1 MVLSVNAS
9 HGDLNATRWMVNKYL
24 SINVDQT
31 DQEKFKITTMDT
43 LRFFNWEIEGYI
55 TVTRIDDKSNLPEY
69 PNFLKKKK

>member
-1 MVLSVNAS
+1 M
-9 HGDLNATRWMVNKYL
+9 DRKIYF
-24 SINVDQT
+24 SINIDQT

-69 PNFLKKKK
+69 PNFLKKRNSYSCWKKIQS